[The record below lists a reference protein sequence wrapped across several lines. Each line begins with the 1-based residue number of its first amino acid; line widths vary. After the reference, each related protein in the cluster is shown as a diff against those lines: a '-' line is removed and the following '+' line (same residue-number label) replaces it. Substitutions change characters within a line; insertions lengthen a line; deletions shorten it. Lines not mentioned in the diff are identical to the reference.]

1 MATVSGVG
9 VGGVAGMDL
18 SSMDLETAL
27 MAVQIQRSQMLEDA
41 LRQQLD
47 SVNGRNAQMA
57 GLNEAMNA
65 KNADSLKLESSNV
78 ALQGQIDQL
87 KDLQGRLSASKCPNP
102 EGWYGLSWGQGD
114 DKALSHATLDQI
126 KAAGLTIPSGDD
138 APRDVDRN
146 GTMDAKG
153 RVVQG
158 FVDQLGAKISA
169 LEAQV
174 ASNGKAIDA
183 NKQAVNEIK
192 SSLDNLSNTQQ
203 MEMLRLQGLTGK
215 RNEAF
220 DVMTNFIKKMQE
232 SRSSILGNM
241 R

>member
-1 MATVSGVG
+1 MSTVSGMG
-9 VGGVAGMDL
+9 VGGLAGVDL
-18 SSMDLETAL
+18 SSMDIETAL
-27 MAVQIQRSQMLEDA
+27 MAVQTQRSQLLEDA

-47 SVNGRNAQMA
+47 AVNGCNAQMA
-57 GLNEAMNA
+57 GLNETMNT
-65 KNADSLKLESSNV
+65 KTADNLKLESANV
-78 ALQGQIDQL
+78 SLQGQVDQL

-114 DKALSHATLDQI
+114 DKQLSHDTLAQI
-126 KAAGLTIPSGDD
+126 KAAGLTIPGGDD

-158 FVDQLGAKISA
+158 FVDQLDAKISA
-169 LEAQV
+169 LQAQI
-174 ASNGKAIDA
+174 ADNGKTIDA
-183 NKQAVNEIK
+183 NKQAVTEIK

-220 DVMTNFIKKMQE
+220 DVMTNFLKKMQE
-232 SRSSILGNM
+232 SRSSIIGNM